1 VEQHELLQLPPAR
14 LMTRISGAAIVLACL
29 ATLPAPAAA
38 QDSGSVR
45 RAHITYLTSAS
56 AYLDAGRLEGLR
68 EGARVEVWRHGV
80 AIGVLK
86 VAYLAS
92 HQSSCDI
99 VSRSSPSIS
108 LAVGDT
114 VRFAVAAQAR
124 DSSALA
130 GAAYRSSTAA
140 TGNQLTPS
148 HPGLRGRVSVEY
160 FLMQQVDVAGKLSQP
175 ALGLR
180 VDGPPGGA
188 PALNLSVDVRARHS
202 YTILADG
209 SAVTEDRN
217 RVYAAD
223 LSINAPGSPTRLT
236 LGRQTSGALASVG
249 VFDGVM
255 AELVQP
261 NWSTGV
267 FAGTQPDPIDLGFS
281 SSIVQG
287 GVYAQR
293 HSRPGAAARWAL
305 TVGASGSYQDVHAN
319 REFAWLQGSYFDARL
334 SAFVTQEVD
343 YYRPWKLLPGMHAI
357 SPTSTF
363 AFLQVHPSDLITFD
377 GGFDNRRNVLLYR
390 DIVNPETTFDDT
402 YRQGAWG
409 GLSFQPSRRVRV
421 GIDVRASSGGSA
433 GSANSYTASFA
444 ADRLTRL
451 GATLRTRTTYY
462 VNPQLAGVLQSLT
475 LGIDPGTRLHVELNG
490 GVRSE
495 RNPTADPARTT
506 ATWEG
511 LDADLTLARAWYLL
525 LSATRQRGGLDGY
538 DQVFTGLSFRF

>member
-1 VEQHELLQLPPAR
+1 MRPQVVAQLF
-14 LMTRISGAAIVLACL
+14 LAAL
-29 ATLPAPAAA
+29 ATLSAA
-38 QDSGSVR
+38 QTPGPT
-45 RAHITYLTSAS
+45 RAARITYLTSAS
-56 AYLDAGRLEGLR
+56 AYLDAGRDEGLR
-68 EGARVEVWRHGV
+68 EGARVSVWRGGV
-80 AIGVLK
+80 TIGVLK

-92 HQSSCDI
+92 HRASCDI
-99 VSRSSPSIS
+99 VSASPV

-114 VRFAVAAQAR
+114 VRFVPAAAPL
-124 DSSALA
+124 DSSAVA
-130 GAAYRSSTAA
+130 RTPRAPSPPGA
-140 TGNQLTPS
+140 TGSGTVTS
-148 HPGLRGRVSVEY
+148 RAGLRGRLNVEY
-160 FLMQQVDVAGKLSQP
+160 FLMRQVDVSGQLSQP

-180 VDGPPGGA
+180 LDGAPGGA
-188 PALNLSVDVRARHS
+188 PSLNLSVDVRARHS

-209 SAVTEDRN
+209 SAVTDDRN

-267 FAGTQPDPIDLGFS
+267 FAGTQPDPIDLAFS

-305 TVGASGSYQDVHAN
+305 TLGASGSYQDVHAN

-343 YYRPWKLLPGMHAI
+343 YYRPWKLLPGMHVI

-363 AFLQVHPSDLITFD
+363 AFLHVHPSDLITFD

-390 DIVNPETTFDDT
+390 DIVNPETNFDDT

-421 GIDVRASSGGSA
+421 GFDVRASSGGPA

-462 VNPQLAGVLQSLT
+462 VNPQLTGVLQSLT
-475 LGIDPGTRLHVELNG
+475 LGVDPGTRLHVELNG

-495 RNPTADPARTT
+495 RDPTADPARTT

-525 LSATRQRGGLDGY
+525 VSATRQRGGLDGY
-538 DQVFTGLSFRF
+538 DQIFTGLSFRF